1 MNHVWHV
8 GSGGMALAAEIG
20 GRLMIFFARDLWW
33 L

>member
-1 MNHVWHV
+1 
-8 GSGGMALAAEIG
+8 MALAAEIG